1 MPKLINRQQL
11 LTDQWLRI
19 DDAAASAT
27 PVPDIVPVLVSLACW
42 QRDRLTLATRQG
54 PLGVELATHHEASAI
69 AEHVRSF
76 ALVAIHFPKFT
87 DGRGY
92 SLARTLREQLRF
104 PGELRATGDVL
115 RDQLFILSRVGF
127 DTFALRDDQDVDAS
141 LAAFRDFSEAY
152 QVSVERPIPLF
163 RRRAAANA

>member
-11 LTDQWLRI
+11 LTDQWVRI
-19 DDAAASAT
+19 DDATALAT
-27 PVPDIVPVLVSLACW
+27 PVPADVPVLVSLACW
-42 QRDRLTLATRQG
+42 QHDRLALAARQG
-54 PLGVELATHHEASAI
+54 PLGVELATHHEACAI
-69 AEHVRSF
+69 AGHIGCF
-76 ALVAIHFPKFT
+76 GLVAIHFPKFT

-92 SLARTLREQLRF
+92 SLARTLRERLQFR
-104 PGELRATGDVL
+104 GELRAAGDVL
-115 RDQLFILSRVGF
+115 RDQLFNLSRVGF
-127 DTFALRDDQDVDAS
+127 DTFSLRDDQDADAS

>member
-11 LTDQWLRI
+11 LTDQWIRI
-19 DDAAASAT
+19 DDAAALPTA
-27 PVPDIVPVLVSLACW
+27 VPAHLPVLVSLACW
-42 QRDRLTLATRQG
+42 QRDRLALATRQG
-54 PLGVELATHHEASAI
+54 RLGVELATHHEASAI
-69 AEHVRSF
+69 AEHIGSF
-76 ALVAIHFPKFT
+76 GLVTIHFPKFT

-92 SLARTLREQLRF
+92 SLARTLRERLRF
-104 PGELRATGDVL
+104 RGELRAAGDVL
-115 RDQLFILSRVGF
+115 RDQLFNLSRIGF

-152 QVSVERPIPLF
+152 QLSVERPIPLF